1 MISNAAEEKPDL
13 PTFVVRLWLEPG
25 PDGSKSWRGRV
36 QHVQGDRDAYFRS
49 FNELRGFLEDVS
61 GVPGP
66 AMNPGERTA
75 VQ

>member
-13 PTFVVRLWLEPG
+13 PTFVARIWLEPG
-25 PDGSKSWRGRV
+25 PDGSRLWRGRV

-49 FNELRGFLEDVS
+49 FDELRTILEDVS

-66 AMNPGERTA
+66 AMSAGDQA
-75 VQ
+75 ALQ

>member
-1 MISNAAEEKPDL
+1 MIRNAADEKPDL

-25 PDGSKSWRGRV
+25 PKGTKSWRGRI

-49 FNELRGFLEDVS
+49 FDELRAFLEDVS

-66 AMNPGERTA
+66 AMSTEGQTT
-75 VQ
+75 V